1 MKRGGLADLG
11 QACLASRPG
20 LGGRMR
26 ILWLAAGLFFTGLG
40 IVGAFLPV
48 LPTTVFLLVATACFA
63 RSSPRLHGWL
73 VNHPTFGAPIR
84 NWEEHGA
91 ISRKAKRLAIGT
103 MGVVF
108 GLSLAFGLS
117 RMALAGQ
124 AALMLVGAAFIL
136 TRPDGP
142 SA

>member
-1 MKRGGLADLG
+1 
-11 QACLASRPG
+11 
-20 LGGRMR
+20 MR
-26 ILWLAAGLFFTGLG
+26 FLWLIAGLFFTALG

-73 VNHPTFGAPIR
+73 VNHPTFGTPIR

-91 ISRKAKRLAIGT
+91 ISRPAKRLAIGT
-103 MGVVF
+103 MSVVF
-108 GLSLAFGLS
+108 GLSLALGLS
-117 RMALAGQ
+117 RVALAGQ
-124 AALMLVGAAFIL
+124 AVLMLVGAAFIL